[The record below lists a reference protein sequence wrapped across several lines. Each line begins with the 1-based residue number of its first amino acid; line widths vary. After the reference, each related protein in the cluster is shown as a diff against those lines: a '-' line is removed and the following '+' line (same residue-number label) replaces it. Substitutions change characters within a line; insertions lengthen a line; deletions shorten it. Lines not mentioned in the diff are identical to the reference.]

1 MNLRLT
7 WIIYGAPV
15 YKQNLLNVLYFCPL
29 TNFTCSSRLHH
40 LRLIFRLRTILTVI
54 KIIFLNPVYLELLNS
69 RSDTKPS
76 ESRNPFPPWSLPPW
90 KGPFCHGMKDE
101 YGHTG
106 VDDSHW
112 APTCHSAKVSSP
124 LACSV
129 FVFIISSRRYF
140 VFLQLCLDTQT
151 QASGKWIPS
160 LLISGL
166 WSFRLHWDP
175 LTGAQETRQSSHLH
189 TSASQTAV
197 TIAMHFCTWLVRI
210 MGAGNQNK
218 MKIRALWQ
226 WGVQHTTHTNKWP
239 SVRK

>member
-140 VFLQLCLDTQT
+140 MSSSNFVWIHKHRPQVSGSHLCLSLDCGL
-151 QASGKWIPS
+151 SGCTETLLQELRKPDSPHTYIPQ
-160 LLISGL
+160 
-166 WSFRLHWDP
+166 P
-175 LTGAQETRQSSHLH
+175 PRQL
-189 TSASQTAV
+189 
-197 TIAMHFCTWLVRI
+197 
-210 MGAGNQNK
+210 
-218 MKIRALWQ
+218 
-226 WGVQHTTHTNKWP
+226 
-239 SVRK
+239 